1 MIAWFAKNEVAANLL
16 MFAIIITGAYT
27 LTMGQIPVEV
37 FPEFEINQATVQVP
51 YRGATPEEVEESI
64 VTRVEEAIADVQGIE
79 KMLATASESGA
90 RLSIEIDDDYDRR
103 DVLDDIKNRV
113 DAISTL
119 PVEAERPQVS
129 LMDGWR
135 SVMTVVLQGDLTERD
150 LKELG
155 NHIRDEI
162 AGLPGVSITDLGAV
176 RPYEISIEIDEATLQ
191 RYNLS
196 FDQVGRALRESS
208 IDVPAGT
215 LKTESGQVVLRTKGR
230 AYTGPEFEDIMIV
243 KGEDGTRVK
252 LGDIATVIDGFD
264 ENPFLARFNGKR
276 CVLITVSREGKQNAI
291 EISRT
296 VNEYIEREKE
306 QLPPGVSLETWSDSS
321 RIVRG
326 RLETLLDSASK
337 SLLLVFLVLT
347 LFLRPSLAIWVV
359 VGIPVCFLGAIVFM
373 PILDVTINIMSL
385 FGFIL
390 VLGVVVDDA
399 IVTGEN
405 IYTKQ
410 KQGLSP
416 EEASIKGA
424 KEVAMPVIFG
434 VLTTVLA
441 FVPLLFGTGFFGRA
455 QRHIALIVI
464 PVLLFS
470 LIESKLILPS
480 HLSHQLRY
488 VVKRIASFFLPQIC
502 VRACSRA
509 YRKFSWG
516 QGLIAD
522 GLEWFVARVYHPVL
536 RRALDYRYL
545 TMALFLALFG
555 LIIGLVG
562 SGQVKRI
569 RFPRVESERATA
581 TLSMQEGTPYEI
593 TSQHI
598 QRIEDIARTMQETR
612 VDGSGERVIQ
622 RVLSVTGGQGLS
634 SSRSRSRL
642 GATHLGEVSFYV
654 KAPEDQVDPKIKT
667 SDLVMEWRQ
676 SIGAILGAKELN
688 FRAEIGRGGDPVDI
702 ELTGNDIDQLMRA
715 SAEIKDHLGNY
726 PDLYDISDS
735 ADDTNDEIRLAVLPE
750 AENFG
755 VTEASLAR
763 QVRQAFYGE
772 EIQRFQ
778 RGRDDIRV
786 MLRYPERKRQT
797 LASLEAM
804 RIRTPDGEE
813 IPFNAVAV
821 ATNAKSFPNIQ
832 RVDRKRSIN
841 VVADADT
848 READMPA
855 ITKSLTVFL
864 DDLMVDYPGLNY
876 SFEGEAED
884 ARENQRTTIVGGML
898 LLFGIYTMLAIP
910 FRSYIQPLIVMS
922 VIPFGLIGGVLGHM
936 IEGLSLSMLSYFG
949 MLALT
954 GVVVNDSLV
963 LVDYINR
970 RTREG
975 MSVFQAANM
984 GGAARFRAIMLTSFT
999 TFAGLYPLIKLEST
1013 QAQFLI
1019 PMAVSLGYG
1028 VLFATFITLFLV
1040 PINYLILHD
1049 IKELF
1054 RMAVSEGETKAGGAG
1069 KMTAP
1074 ATKAG

>member
-16 MFAIIITGAYT
+16 MAAIVMVGAFT
-27 LTMGQIPVEV
+27 LLRGTIPVEV
-37 FPEFEINQATVQVP
+37 FPEFEINQATIQVP

-64 VTRVEEAIADVQGIE
+64 VTRIEEAIADVQGIE
-79 KMLATASESGA
+79 KLMATASESGA
-90 RLSIEIDDDYDRR
+90 NVMVEIDDDYDRR

-113 DAISTL
+113 DSISTL
-119 PVEAERPQVS
+119 PVEAERPRIS
-129 LMDGWR
+129 LADSWR
-135 SVMTVVLQGDLTERD
+135 SVMSVVLYGDLTERD

-155 NHIRDEI
+155 KRIRDDI
-162 AGLPGVSITDLGAV
+162 ANLPNVSIVDLGAV
-176 RPYEISIEIDEATLQ
+176 RAYEISIEIDEATLQ
-191 RYNLS
+191 RYNLT
-196 FDQVGRALRESS
+196 FEQVARALRESS

-215 LKTESGQVVLRTKGR
+215 LKTDSGQVVLRTKGR
-230 AYTGPEFEDIMIV
+230 AYTGEEFEDIV
-243 KGEDGTRVK
+243 VVTGEDGTRVT
-252 LGDIATVIDGFD
+252 LGEIATVLDGFD
-264 ENPFLARFNGKR
+264 ETPLLARFNGKR
-276 CVLITVSREGKQNAI
+276 CVMITVSREGKQNAI
-291 EISRT
+291 AISKT
-296 VNEYIEREKE
+296 VKAFME
-306 QLPPGVSLETWSDSS
+306 QEQAHLPPGVQIAYWSDAAK
-321 RIVRG
+321 IVKG
-326 RLETLLDSASK
+326 RLETLLDSATK

-359 VGIPVCFLGAIVFM
+359 VGIPICFLGAIAFM
-373 PILDVTINIMSL
+373 PILGVTINIMSL

-410 KQGLSP
+410 KQGMDPLQ
-416 EEASIKGA
+416 ASIVGA
-424 KEVAMPVIFG
+424 REVAMPVIFG

-470 LIESKLILPS
+470 LVESKLILPS
-480 HLSHQLRY
+480 HLSHNLRQLT
-488 VVKRIASFFLPQIC
+488 KRVGGFFLPGRI
-502 VRACSRA
+502 VGACSLV
-509 YRKFSWG
+509 YRKLSAL
-516 QGLIAD
+516 QRRIAD
-522 GLEWFVARVYHPVL
+522 GLEWFVQHVYQPFLRVV
-536 RRALDYRYL
+536 LDYRYVS
-545 TMALFLALFG
+545 MALFIAMFCLVIG
-555 LIIGLVG
+555 LIG
-562 SGQVKRI
+562 SGTVKRI

-581 TLSMQEGTPYEI
+581 SLKMQEGTPYEI
-593 TSQHI
+593 TRAHI
-598 QRIEDIARTMQETR
+598 ERIEQIAQEMQAKYLDT
-612 VDGSGERVIQ
+612 DGKPVIL
-622 RVLSVTGGQGLS
+622 RVLSVIGSQGVS
-634 SSRSRSRL
+634 SSRGGGGL
-642 GATHLGEVSFYV
+642 GQTHLGEVSFYM
-654 KAPEDQVDPKIKT
+654 KAPEERQVAIQT
-667 SDLVMEWRQ
+667 TALVNEWRER
-676 SIGAILGAKELN
+676 IGPILGAKELN

-702 ELTGNDIDQLMRA
+702 ELTGNDIDELMA
-715 SAEIKDHLGNY
+715 VSSEIKAHLGTY
-726 PDLYDISDS
+726 PDLFDISDS
-735 ADDTNDEIRLAVLPE
+735 ADDTNDEIRLSIRPD

-772 EIQRFQ
+772 EVQRLQ
-778 RGRDDIRV
+778 RGRDEIRV

-821 ATNAKSFPNIQ
+821 ATNAKSFPSIQ
-832 RVDRKRSIN
+832 RIDRKRSLN
-841 VVADADT
+841 VTADADPT
-848 READMPA
+848 QADIPT
-855 ITKSLTVFL
+855 ITASISAFL
-864 DDLMVDYPGLNY
+864 DELMAEHPGMNY
-876 SFEGEAED
+876 SFEGEAKE
-884 ARENQRTTIVGGML
+884 ARENQQTTMIGGLL

-910 FRSYIQPLIVMS
+910 FRSYVQPLIVMS

-975 MSVFQAANM
+975 MSVFEAASV
-984 GGAARFRAIMLTSFT
+984 GGTARFRAIMLTSFT

-1040 PINYLILHD
+1040 PVNYLILHD
-1049 IKELF
+1049 VKRLF
-1054 RMAVSEGETKAGGAG
+1054 HMAIEDVPETKKLSQTTG
-1069 KMTAP
+1069 
-1074 ATKAG
+1074 